1 MARELKPCGTWAAY
15 KRHLRAGEHP
25 CGPCRQAAR
34 DQKNDRLEARRRAR
48 EKAGF
53 TPDRE
58 KPAVG
63 HLRPVEDD
71 ELADLTLEPLQAA
84 LQDLRQIEA
93 YMTAEDPLI
102 PTHFTNLSRRREEL
116 IDRVR
121 GLKPDADAEGGDV
134 LDDLA
139 ARRAH
144 RSATASD

>member
-1 MARELKPCGTWAAY
+1 MAKLKPCGTWAAY
-15 KRHLRAGEHP
+15 KRHLRAGEQP

-34 DQKNDRLEARRRAR
+34 DQKNDRNEARRRAR
-48 EKAGF
+48 QQAGYE
-53 TPDRE
+53 PDRD
-58 KPAVG
+58 KPAIG

-71 ELADLTLEPLQAA
+71 ELADLTLDPLQVA

-93 YMTAEDPLI
+93 YMLAPDPLI

-116 IDRVR
+116 IDRVLGLR
-121 GLKPDADAEGGDV
+121 GNDEAEGGDV

-144 RSATASD
+144 RGAATAD